1 MKKRGQIVRL
11 KNTRSGKEVTVKVVL
26 SDSKQGYLGIR
37 PDQSWFWFLYSDG
50 WEEVK

>member
-1 MKKRGQIVRL
+1 MKQRGQIVRL
-11 KNTRSGKEVTVKVVL
+11 NNPRTGKEVTVKVVL

-37 PDQSWFWFLYSDG
+37 PDDSWYWFLFRDG

>member
-11 KNTRSGKEVTVKVVL
+11 KNPRSGQEVLVEVVL
-26 SDSKQGYLGIR
+26 PDTKQGYLGIL
-37 PDQSWFWFLYSDG
+37 PDREWRWFYFRDG

>member
-11 KNTRSGKEVTVKVVL
+11 KNPRSGQEVLVEVVL
-26 SDSKQGYLGIR
+26 PDTKQGYLGIR
-37 PDQSWFWFLYSDG
+37 PDKSWFWFLYNDG